1 LVRNQRVS
9 QNGLFG
15 ADLGGKIQ
23 LLGESLAASV
33 RRELGELR
41 SHGVGSLDW
50 YQTWAALHSC
60 IEATLEATEPKL
72 SANKLA
78 DIASYIHAGWLE
90 RSATIPPGYCPAP
103 SATPDAPDPMQMAFE
118 QLHKQQQQADGFK
131 WPEQDPRRKRDRSH
145 ATASSRDVT
154 RLLHA
159 MGPIGRRLIRPYATH
174 PGHPA
179 KKLIGWPSPLPI
191 QRRMNQGAERVYT
204 LAESKGA
211 ASRIGLLV
219 EDNDADSLAKT
230 NQRNGTTESF

>member
-1 LVRNQRVS
+1 
-9 QNGLFG
+9 
-15 ADLGGKIQ
+15 
-23 LLGESLAASV
+23 LGESLAASV

-90 RSATIPPGYCPAP
+90 RSATIPPRYCPAP

-131 WPEQDPRRKRDRSH
+131 WPEQDPRRKLTDRTPRPAD
-145 ATASSRDVT
+145 AT
-154 RLLHA
+154 LHGCY
-159 MGPIGRRLIRPYATH
+159 MRWVPLEEGSLGRMP
-174 PGHPA
+174 P
-179 KKLIGWPSPLPI
+179 
-191 QRRMNQGAERVYT
+191 T
-204 LAESKGA
+204 LATRQKS
-211 ASRIGLLV
+211 
-219 EDNDADSLAKT
+219 
-230 NQRNGTTESF
+230 